1 MKNGKKATLSIEGG
15 VLLMTKKLGDLM
27 SKNVISVS
35 PNSTIEEA
43 ANLMSQYNVGALPVV
58 ENNQL
63 KGMITDR
70 DITLRSTAKGG
81 NEKETVANCMSSQ
94 NLVSGNPSM
103 SADEAARV
111 MAQHQIRRL
120 PVVDQNQMVGMVAL
134 GDLATAQETQNEAGE
149 ALQSISTP
157 SEPQ

>member
-1 MKNGKKATLSIEGG
+1 MKNKNRVTLSSEGG
-15 VLLMTKKLGDLM
+15 VLLMTKKLGELM

-35 PNSTIEEA
+35 PTQTIEEA
-43 ANLMSQYNVGALPVV
+43 ANLMSQYNVGSLPVV

-63 KGMITDR
+63 KGIITDR

-81 NEKETVANCMSSQ
+81 NEKETVSNCMSSQ
-94 NLVSGNPSM
+94 NLVSGNPDM
-103 SADEAARV
+103 SADEAASV
-111 MAQHQIRRL
+111 MAQNQIRRL

-134 GDLATAQETQNEAGE
+134 GDLATAHDSQSEAGE

>member
-1 MKNGKKATLSIEGG
+1 
-15 VLLMTKKLGDLM
+15 
-27 SKNVISVS
+27 
-35 PNSTIEEA
+35 
-43 ANLMSQYNVGALPVV
+43 MSQYNVGSLPVV

-63 KGMITDR
+63 KGMVTDR

-81 NEKETVANCMSSQ
+81 NEKETVANIMSSQ
-94 NLVSGNPSM
+94 DLVSGNPTM

-134 GDLATAQETQNEAGE
+134 GDLATAQETQSEAGE

>member
-1 MKNGKKATLSIEGG
+1 
-15 VLLMTKKLGDLM
+15 MTKKLSDVM
-27 SKNVISVS
+27 TKDVVCVS
-35 PNSTIEEA
+35 PSQTIEEA
-43 ANLMSQYNVGALPVV
+43 AQLMSQYNVGSIPVV

-63 KGMITDR
+63 CGIITDR

-81 NEKETVANCMSSQ
+81 NEKETVANCMSNQ
-94 NLVSGNPSM
+94 NMISGTPDM
-103 SADEAARV
+103 SAEEASRV

-120 PVVDQNQMVGMVAL
+120 PIVDHNEVVGMVAL
-134 GDLATAQETQNEAGE
+134 GDLATTNESENEAGQ

>member
-1 MKNGKKATLSIEGG
+1 MTKTIKE
-15 VLLMTKKLGDLM
+15 LMTKD
-27 SKNVISVS
+27 VISVS
-35 PNSTIEEA
+35 PGQSIQEA
-43 ANLMSQYNVGALPVV
+43 AKLMSQYNVGALPVV

-63 KGMITDR
+63 KGIITDR

-81 NEKETVANCMSSQ
+81 TGNETVSDCMSSHS
-94 NLVSGNPSM
+94 LVSGTPDM
-103 SADEAARV
+103 SADEATQV

-120 PVVDQNQMVGMVAL
+120 PIVDQNQLVGMVAL
-134 GDLATAQETQNEAGE
+134 GDLATTYESQSEAGE